1 MYNITTYYRG
11 KYLFQNTL
19 RKINCFGPVGRLWSS
34 WFWSSCRVVEMS
46 FGRVVGGRVDGL
58 PSSLHLTY
66 VSAHSLADIRCQ
78 MRLIAS
84 IVVLG
89 LIGASGLT
97 GSGNSPANV
106 TSGRSSNGT
115 TKTEVL
121 KGAGDG
127 ARILFWMPTA
137 AKSMQMSAMQ
147 FVNALCDR
155 GHRVTMVVP
164 FKERL
169 ERDKLEIIKAESAYQ
184 DIWVKYSR

>member
-1 MYNITTYYRG
+1 
-11 KYLFQNTL
+11 
-19 RKINCFGPVGRLWSS
+19 
-34 WFWSSCRVVEMS
+34 
-46 FGRVVGGRVDGL
+46 
-58 PSSLHLTY
+58 
-66 VSAHSLADIRCQ
+66 

-115 TKTEVL
+115 TKTKVL